1 MTSKEMESRSG
12 VPRAN
17 IRYYEA
23 EGLLNPARRGNGY
36 RDYSEEDLRTL
47 EKIKLLRRLGVSVE
61 ELRALGAGKAD
72 LAAVLDRRLAE
83 LGGERASLDRM
94 RRVCGDL
101 RQSGATFAALDPGR
115 YLADLDAPALPG
127 EAGAALWKSA
137 PAPALPQSDRL
148 PTECSAFRRFFA
160 RMFDEMLVRVLIAS
174 GLCLAGGKLTA
185 VNNFVVGLSALFVLA
200 LLEPLFLRLWGT
212 TPGKALLGMRL
223 TGPDGKNMPYTEGLA
238 RYFLMM
244 WYGQGFEIPIWSLI
258 QWYRSASRC
267 WNDEPQPWDVE
278 VAYIS
283 KPFRARY
290 GVGLVL
296 AALLVV
302 TAGEAAN
309 SWSQTPP
316 NRGDVTVAEFA
327 ENFNWEIEYLE
338 LSERSYLTPE
348 GQWRNRPEVD
358 ENGSYAGLTLDEL
371 LGMEDWPE
379 ARDFH
384 YTVED
389 GRVTAVTLTGTL
401 DDVETGRGTPE
412 GYVPLIVMALTFGRE
427 ESAFWYWPRRAQ
439 LVELEQ
445 RTDWSES
452 FILHQPGVVITSEV
466 EQTGFY
472 YYAGIGW
479 QPMEEENHLS
489 FTYTVALEDRSRD

>member
-1 MTSKEMESRSG
+1 MTSKEMEARSG

-23 EGLLNPARRGNGY
+23 EGLLAPARSGNGY

-47 EKIKLLRRLGVSVE
+47 EKIKLLRRLGVTIE
-61 ELRALGAGKAD
+61 ELRALRDGKAD
-72 LAAVLDRRLAE
+72 LGAVLDRRLAE
-83 LGGERASLDRM
+83 VGGQRAALGRVE
-94 RRVCGDL
+94 RVCGDL
-101 RQSGATFAALDPGR
+101 RQAGITFAGLDPGK

-137 PAPALPQSDRL
+137 PAPALPQSDQL
-148 PTECSAFRRFFA
+148 PTVHSASRRFFA
-160 RMFDEMLVRVLIAS
+160 RMFDEFLMRMLLAS
-174 GLCLAGGKLTA
+174 GLCLAGGKLTT
-185 VNNFVVGLSALFVLA
+185 VNNFVVSLAAVVLLA
-200 LLEPLFLRLWGT
+200 FLEPLFLRLWGT

-244 WYGQGFEIPIWSLI
+244 WYGQGFEIPIWSAI
-258 QWYRSASRC
+258 QWYRSARRC
-267 WNDEPQPWDVE
+267 WDDEPQPWDVE
-278 VAYIS
+278 VAYIA

-296 AALLVV
+296 ASLLVL

-327 ENFNWEIEYLE
+327 ENFNWEIGYLE

-379 ARDFH
+379 AREFH

-389 GRVTAVTLTGTL
+389 GSVTAVTLSGTV
-401 DDVETGRGTPE
+401 DNAVTGRGSPE

-452 FILHQPGVVITSEV
+452 FTLHQPGVVITSEV

-489 FTYTVALEDRSRD
+489 FTYTVALDN

>member
-1 MTSKEMESRSG
+1 MTSKEMEARSG

-23 EGLLNPARRGNGY
+23 EGLLAPARSGNGY

-47 EKIKLLRRLGVSVE
+47 EKIKLLRRLGVTIE
-61 ELRALGAGKAD
+61 ELRALRDGKAD
-72 LAAVLDRRLAE
+72 LGAVLDRRLAE
-83 LGGERASLDRM
+83 VGGQRAALGRVE
-94 RRVCGDL
+94 RVCGDL
-101 RQSGATFAALDPGR
+101 RQTGTTFAGLDPGK

-127 EAGAALWKSA
+127 EGGPWWDKAS
-137 PAPALPQSDRL
+137 APALPETDRL
-148 PTECSAFRRFFA
+148 PTVHSASRRFFA
-160 RMFDEMLVRVLIAS
+160 RTFDEFLVWMLLAS
-174 GLCLAGGKLTA
+174 GLCLAGGKLTT
-185 VNNFVVGLSALFVLA
+185 VNNFVVSLAAVVLLA
-200 LLEPLFLRLWGT
+200 FLEPLFLRLCGT

-244 WYGQGFEIPIWSLI
+244 WYGQGFEIPIWSAI
-258 QWYRSASRC
+258 QWYRSARRC
-267 WNDEPQPWDVE
+267 WDDEPQPWDVE
-278 VAYIS
+278 VAYIA

-296 AALLVV
+296 ASLLVL

-358 ENGSYAGLTLDEL
+358 ENGSYAGLSLDEL
-371 LGMEDWPE
+371 MGMEDWPE
-379 ARDFH
+379 AREFH

-389 GRVTAVTLTGTL
+389 GHVTAVTLSGTV
-401 DDVETGRGTPE
+401 DNAVTGRGSPE

-439 LVELEQ
+439 LVELE
-445 RTDWSES
+445 RTNWSED
-452 FILHQPGVVITSEV
+452 FTLHQPGVVITAEV

-479 QPMEEENHLS
+479 QPMEEENRLS
-489 FTYTVALEDRSRD
+489 FTYTVALDNG

>member
-1 MTSKEMESRSG
+1 MTSKEMEARSG

-23 EGLLNPARRGNGY
+23 EGLLAPARSGNGY

-47 EKIKLLRRLGVSVE
+47 EKIKLLRRLGVTIE
-61 ELRALGAGKAD
+61 ELRALRDGKAD
-72 LAAVLDRRLAE
+72 LGAVLDRRLAE
-83 LGGERASLDRM
+83 VGGQRAALGRVE
-94 RRVCGDL
+94 RVCGDL
-101 RQSGATFAALDPGR
+101 RRSGATFAGLDPGK

-127 EAGAALWKSA
+127 EGGPWWDKAS
-137 PAPALPQSDRL
+137 APALPETDRL
-148 PTECSAFRRFFA
+148 PTVHSASRRFFA
-160 RMFDEMLVRVLIAS
+160 RTFDEFLMRMLLAS
-174 GLCLAGGKLTA
+174 GLCLAGGKLTT
-185 VNNFVVGLSALFVLA
+185 VNNFVVSLAAVVLLA
-200 LLEPLFLRLWGT
+200 FLEPLFLRLCGT

-244 WYGQGFEIPIWSLI
+244 WYGQGFEIPIWSAI
-258 QWYRSASRC
+258 QWYRSARRC
-267 WNDEPQPWDVE
+267 WDDEPQPWDVE
-278 VAYIS
+278 VAYIA

-296 AALLVV
+296 ASLLVL

-358 ENGSYAGLTLDEL
+358 ENGSYAGLSLDEL
-371 LGMEDWPE
+371 MGMEDWPE
-379 ARDFH
+379 AREFH

-389 GRVTAVTLTGTL
+389 GHVTAVTLSGTV
-401 DDVETGRGTPE
+401 DNAVTGRGSPE

-439 LVELEQ
+439 LVELE
-445 RTDWSES
+445 RTNWSED
-452 FILHQPGVVITSEV
+452 FTLHQPGVVITAEV

-472 YYAGIGW
+472 YYKGIGW
-479 QPMEEENHLS
+479 QPMEEENRLS
-489 FTYTVALEDRSRD
+489 FTYTVALDN

>member
-1 MTSKEMESRSG
+1 MTSKEMEARSG

-23 EGLLNPARRGNGY
+23 EGLLAPARSGNGY

-47 EKIKLLRRLGVSVE
+47 EKIKLLRRLGVTIE
-61 ELRALGAGKAD
+61 ELRALRDGKAD
-72 LAAVLDRRLAE
+72 LGAVLDRRLAE
-83 LGGERASLDRM
+83 VGGQRAALGRVE
-94 RRVCGDL
+94 RVCGDL
-101 RQSGATFAALDPGR
+101 RQAGATFADLDPGK

-127 EAGAALWKSA
+127 EGGPWWDKAS
-137 PAPALPQSDRL
+137 APALPETDRL
-148 PTECSAFRRFFA
+148 PTVHSASRRFFA

-174 GLCLAGGKLTA
+174 GLCLAGINLAA
-185 VNNFVVGLSALFVLA
+185 VSSFVVSLAAVVLLAFV
-200 LLEPLFLRLWGT
+200 EPLFLRLWGT

-258 QWYRSASRC
+258 QGYRSARRC
-267 WNDEPQPWDVE
+267 WNDEPQPWDAE
-278 VAYIS
+278 VAYVS

-338 LSERSYLTPE
+338 LSTRSYLTPE
-348 GQWRNRPEVD
+348 GQWRNRSEVD
-358 ENGSYAGLTLDEL
+358 ENGSYAGVTLDEL

-401 DDVETGRGTPE
+401 DDAETGRGSPE

-452 FILHQPGVVITSEV
+452 FTLHQPGVVITSEV

-479 QPMEEENHLS
+479 QPMEEENRLS
-489 FTYTVALEDRSRD
+489 FTYTVALDN

>member
-1 MTSKEMESRSG
+1 MTSKEMEARSG

-23 EGLLNPARRGNGY
+23 EGLLAPARSGNGY

-47 EKIKLLRRLGVSVE
+47 EKIKLLRRLGVTIE
-61 ELRALGAGKAD
+61 ELRALRDGKAD
-72 LAAVLDRRLAE
+72 LGAVLDRRLAE
-83 LGGERASLDRM
+83 VGGEQAALGRVE
-94 RRVCGDL
+94 RVCGDL
-101 RQSGATFAALDPGR
+101 RRSGATFAGLDPGK

-127 EAGAALWKSA
+127 EGGPWWDKAS
-137 PAPALPQSDRL
+137 APALPETDRL
-148 PTECSAFRRFFA
+148 PTVHSAFRRFFA
-160 RMFDEMLVRVLIAS
+160 RTFDEFLMRMLLAS
-174 GLCLAGGKLTA
+174 GLCLAGGKLTT
-185 VNNFVVGLSALFVLA
+185 VNNFVVSLAAVVLLAFV
-200 LLEPLFLRLWGT
+200 EPLFLRLWGT

-244 WYGQGFEIPIWSLI
+244 WYGQGFEIPIWSAI
-258 QWYRSASRC
+258 QWYRSARRC
-267 WNDEPQPWDVE
+267 WDDEPQPWDAE
-278 VAYIS
+278 VAYIA

-296 AALLVV
+296 ASLLVL

-358 ENGSYAGLTLDEL
+358 ENGSYAGLSLDEL
-371 LGMEDWPE
+371 MGMEDWPE
-379 ARDFH
+379 AREFH

-389 GRVTAVTLTGTL
+389 GHVTAVTLSGTV
-401 DDVETGRGTPE
+401 DNAVTGRGSPE

-439 LVELEQ
+439 LVELE
-445 RTDWSES
+445 RTNWSED
-452 FILHQPGVVITSEV
+452 FTLHQPGVVITAEV

-479 QPMEEENHLS
+479 QPMEEENRLS
-489 FTYTVALEDRSRD
+489 FTYTVALDNG

>member
-1 MTSKEMESRSG
+1 MTSKEMEARSG

-47 EKIKLLRRLGVSVE
+47 EKIKLLRRLGVTIE
-61 ELRALGAGKAD
+61 ELRALRDGKAD
-72 LAAVLDRRLAE
+72 LSAVLDRRLAE
-83 LGGERASLDRM
+83 VGGQRAALGRVE
-94 RRVCGDL
+94 RVCGEL
-101 RQSGATFAALDPGR
+101 RQTGTTFAGLDPGK

-127 EAGAALWKSA
+127 EGGPWWDKAS
-137 PAPALPQSDRL
+137 APALPETDRL
-148 PTECSAFRRFFA
+148 PTVHSASRRFFA
-160 RMFDEMLVRVLIAS
+160 RTFDEFLVWMILVV
-174 GLCLAGGKLTA
+174 GLCLLGYNPTQAG
-185 VNNFVVGLSALFVLA
+185 LA
-200 LLEPLFLRLWGT
+200 LNLAGVVLLGVLEPLSLRLWGT

-223 TGPDGKNMPYTEGLA
+223 TGADGKNLPYSEGVT
-238 RYFLMM
+238 RYIMM
-244 WYGQGFEIPIWSLI
+244 LGWGLGFYIPIFSLVMI
-258 QWYRSASRC
+258 IRSAWRC
-267 WNDEPQPWDVE
+267 WKEEPQPWDDG
-278 VAYIS
+278 VAYIA
-283 KPFRARY
+283 KPFRPRY
-290 GVGLVL
+290 AASLLL
-296 AALLVV
+296 AALLVL
-302 TAGEAAN
+302 TAGEAVN
-309 SWSQTPP
+309 SWSQLPP
-316 NRGDVTVAEFA
+316 NRGDLTVAEFA

-338 LSERSYLTPE
+338 LSTRSYLTPE

-358 ENGSYAGLTLDEL
+358 ENGSYAGVTLDEL

-389 GRVTAVTLTGTL
+389 GHVTAVTLTGTL
-401 DDVETGRGTPE
+401 DDAETGRGTPE

-452 FILHQPGVVITSEV
+452 FTLHQPGVVITSEV

-489 FTYTVALEDRSRD
+489 FTYTVALDNG

>member
-1 MTSKEMESRSG
+1 MTSKEMEARSG

-23 EGLLNPARRGNGY
+23 EGLLAPARSGNGY

-47 EKIKLLRRLGVSVE
+47 EKIKLLRRLGVTIE
-61 ELRALGAGKAD
+61 ELRALRDGKAD
-72 LAAVLDRRLAE
+72 LGAVLDRRLAE
-83 LGGERASLDRM
+83 VGGERASLDRM

-174 GLCLAGGKLTA
+174 GLCLAGINLAA
-185 VNNFVVGLSALFVLA
+185 VSSFVVSLAAVVLLAFV
-200 LLEPLFLRLWGT
+200 EPLFLRLWGT

-258 QWYRSASRC
+258 QGYRSARRC

-278 VAYIS
+278 VAYVS

-338 LSERSYLTPE
+338 LSTRSYLTPE
-348 GQWRNRPEVD
+348 GQWRNRSEVD
-358 ENGSYAGLTLDEL
+358 ENGSYAGVTLDEL

-389 GRVTAVTLTGTL
+389 GRVTAVTLSGTV
-401 DDVETGRGTPE
+401 DNAVTGRGSPE

-439 LVELEQ
+439 LVELE
-445 RTDWSES
+445 RTNWSEDLT
-452 FILHQPGVVITSEV
+452 IHQPGVVITAEV

-472 YYAGIGW
+472 YYKGIGW
-479 QPMEEENHLS
+479 QPMEEENRLS
-489 FTYTVALEDRSRD
+489 FTYTVALDNG